1 MLSLT
6 PAVKL
11 YACTEPTDMRR
22 SFNGLAAM
30 VENVLQLDPYSGH
43 LFIFFN
49 RRRQHCRILFWD
61 RTGFVMIA
69 KRLEKGRFRV
79 PWEEGEAKQPWTLEA
94 AELTLILEGIDLRGA
109 GRRAR
114 WQPPAEAPIE
124 HDKKQQKD

>member
-30 VENVLQLDPYSGH
+30 AENILKLDPYSGH
-43 LFIFFN
+43 MFVFFN

-61 RTGFVMIA
+61 RNGFVMVA
-69 KRLEKGRFRV
+69 KRLEKGTFRV
-79 PWEEGEAKQPWTLEA
+79 PWDVGETHQPWSLEA
-94 AELTLILEGIDLRGA
+94 AELSLILEGIDLRGA
-109 GRRAR
+109 RKRPR
-114 WQPPAEAPIE
+114 WKPPEPL
-124 HDKKQQKD
+124 QKES